1 MHGGRLEY
9 TTLAAPT
16 RRAWLHAAAAVAE
29 GL

>member
-1 MHGGRLEY
+1 MHGGRLSFES
-9 TTLAAPT
+9 LAPRT